1 MFYLFVLTIFS
12 LFIGL
17 NNVYAG
23 DFYTTFED
31 SRLNYADAKA
41 YIEEQKTYTDSSGNV
56 YNIND
61 YNSFI
66 YSGVYSWYSSG
77 NAGYLSDLGF
87 GDSIVLNSDNSF
99 YFNVTNFYE
108 VSRPFHR
115 FNFLESSSN
124 YSTYFPIY
132 TKNVTTPYNVY
143 VKFKTSL
150 CATSNHFCDN
160 NLGTEGDYT
169 IVQIGEAGGE
179 LKGYLNLAED
189 STKVPVDYT
198 VNIYL
203 DDKLESSYLGKSFA
217 GETVV
222 LKGLDNDKLRAD
234 DSNKYEVV
242 LAKENNVFELRYY
255 TSTYGTVNQ
264 QIHTDN
270 TELPLPFSYD
280 KLKEMFPD
288 VNFELWTS
296 YEQFNFV
303 LMFNLFFILFLFF
316 IVYILLRIF
325 YFIKGW
331 FF

>member
-17 NNVYAG
+17 NNVYAA
-23 DFYTTFED
+23 DFYTTFND

-61 YNSFI
+61 YDSFI

-77 NAGYLSDLGF
+77 NASYLSDLGF
-87 GDSIVLNSDNSF
+87 GDSIELDSTNSF
-99 YFNVTNFYE
+99 NFIVTNFYG
-108 VSRPFHR
+108 VYRPYNR
-115 FNFLESSSN
+115 FNFYESSSN
-124 YSTYFPIY
+124 ISFNFPVY
-132 TKNVTTPYNVY
+132 TKNVTTPYNVF
-143 VKFKTSL
+143 VKFKTSM

-203 DDKLESSYLGKSFA
+203 DDKLESSYVGNSFA
-217 GETVV
+217 GETVT
-222 LKGLDNDKLRAD
+222 LKGLDDDKLRAD